1 MNFRPFHPFVTKV
14 PGMLFCQGR
23 SIRSH
28 DYVFWCGDFNYRI
41 DLPNDEVKSLVESHN
56 WAALQEFDQLNVQ
69 RAAEKVSLFF
79 FFFFFLIFFFF
90 FFFTIVSRWG
100 LEGCQGRGF
109 MVGLGGWRGTRE
121 GGGQGG
127 VLEGCQ

>member
-1 MNFRPFHPFVTKV
+1 
-14 PGMLFCQGR
+14 MLFCQGR

-56 WAALQEFDQLNVQ
+56 WASLQEFDQLNVQ

-79 FFFFFLIFFFF
+79 FFCFFLIFF

-100 LEGCQGRGF
+100 LEGCQGRG
-109 MVGLGGWRGTRE
+109 GSW
-121 GGGQGG
+121 
-127 VLEGCQ
+127 